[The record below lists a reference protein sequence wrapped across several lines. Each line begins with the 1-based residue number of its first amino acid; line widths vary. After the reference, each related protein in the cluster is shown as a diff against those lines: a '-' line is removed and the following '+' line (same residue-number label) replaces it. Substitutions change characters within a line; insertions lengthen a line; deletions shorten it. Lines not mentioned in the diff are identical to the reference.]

1 MLNFFPTLDAK
12 NSVSFNGT
20 KTFSLLMSC
29 SEKIQTNLFEKKIL
43 TSLPTLLRERVRNKI
58 EDIFISK
65 AIPYDQLTYVEL
77 VILLK
82 KKVLRFVKTLNFKN
96 TLSGK

>member
-1 MLNFFPTLDAK
+1 MVQKHFPY
-12 NSVSFNGT
+12 
-20 KTFSLLMSC
+20 SC
-29 SEKIQTNLFEKKIL
+29 HALKRFKPIFLEKQIL

-65 AIPYDQLTYVEL
+65 AIPYNQLTYVEL

-96 TLSGK
+96 TLSEK